1 MKKNISSVIG
11 LFAVSM
17 LALSACGSDSPADGE
32 DDAANGADT
41 ANENDDAD
49 TAEDADDADTAD
61 GDDAEAADDS
71 GELTEITVGVLPIA
85 PSVGIYYGIE
95 NGVFEEHGLD
105 VELSTSNAGAAMLP
119 AVNAQQLEFAI
130 GNPQSVLNAHDRGL
144 DMRIVTGYS
153 NSLAEGDDIA
163 GVVTTADSGIDD
175 WPDLAGHTVSIN
187 ALQTQGDLTIM
198 EAVES
203 AGGDP
208 EAVNFSEMP
217 FPDMEAQL
225 EQGNT
230 DAIWVPE
237 PFLSRALSSDDY
249 ELVGYSFQ
257 DAIPGMPTMVSFSSG
272 EYVDENPEVA
282 QAFSDAM
289 NEALQMAEDDPDG
302 TRALLPE
309 FIDLPEEA
317 AENLRMEE
325 LDGELRTDQLEDS
338 GELMVKFGFINDEPD
353 FSTIYFDSE

>member
-1 MKKNISSVIG
+1 MKKNIASITG
-11 LFAVSM
+11 LAAVSI
-17 LALSACGSDSPADGE
+17 LALGACGSGSPARDEEDG
-32 DDAANGADT
+32 NGADT
-41 ANENDDAD
+41 ASEN
-49 TAEDADDADTAD
+49 
-61 GDDAEAADDS
+61 

-95 NGVFEEHGLD
+95 NGIFEEHGLD

-119 AVNAQQLEFAI
+119 AVNTQQLEFGI
-130 GNPQSVLNAHDRGL
+130 GNPNSVLNANDRGL

-163 GVVTTADSGIDD
+163 GVVSTVESGIDD
-175 WPDLAGHTVSIN
+175 WTGLEGNTVSVN

-198 EAVES
+198 EAVEQ

-208 EAVNFSEMP
+208 EAVEFSEMP
-217 FPDMEAQL
+217 FPDMQAQL

-237 PFLSRALSSDDY
+237 PFLSNALAD
-249 ELVGYSFQ
+249 EANQLVGYSFQ
-257 DAIPGMPTMVSFSSG
+257 DAIAGMPTMVSFSSG

-289 NEALQMAEDDPDG
+289 NESLQAAEEDEEG
-302 TRALLPE
+302 VRALLPE

-325 LDGELRTDQLEDS
+325 LDGEIRTEQIEEA
-338 GELMVKFGFINDEPD
+338 GALMVKFDFISDEPD
-353 FSTIYFDSE
+353 TSTLYFEGE

>member
-1 MKKNISSVIG
+1 MKKIITSVTGIA
-11 LFAVSM
+11 AVSM
-17 LALSACGSDSPADGE
+17 FALSACGSGSPAGGDEE
-32 DDAANGADT
+32 DNGTDT
-41 ANENDDAD
+41 SN
-49 TAEDADDADTAD
+49 
-61 GDDAEAADDS
+61 DS
-71 GELTEITVGVLPIA
+71 GEMTEITVGVLPIA

-105 VELSTSNAGAAMLP
+105 VELSTSSAGAAMLP
-119 AVNAQQLEFAI
+119 AVNTQQLEFAI
-130 GNPQSVLNAHDRGL
+130 GNPNSVLNANDRGL

-153 NSLAEGDDIA
+153 NSLPEGDDIA
-163 GVVTTADSGIDD
+163 GVVTTADSGIEE
-175 WPDLAGHTVSIN
+175 WSDLAGHTVSIN

-198 EAVES
+198 ESVEQ

-208 EAVNFSEMP
+208 DAIEFSEMP

-237 PFLSRALSSDDY
+237 PFLSGALANEDNQ
-249 ELVGYSFQ
+249 LVGYSFQ
-257 DAIPGMPTMVSFSSG
+257 DAIPGMPTMVSFSSA
-272 EYVDENPEVA
+272 EYVEENPEVA

-289 NEALQMAEDDPDG
+289 VEALQMAEDDPDG

-325 LDGELRTDQLEDS
+325 LNGEIRTEELEET
-338 GELMVKFGFINDEPD
+338 GELMVQFGFISDEPD
-353 FSTIYFDSE
+353 ASTLYFEGE

>member
-1 MKKNISSVIG
+1 M
-11 LFAVSM
+11 
-17 LALSACGSDSPADGE
+17 
-32 DDAANGADT
+32 
-41 ANENDDAD
+41 
-49 TAEDADDADTAD
+49 
-61 GDDAEAADDS
+61 
-71 GELTEITVGVLPIA
+71 GVLPIA

-95 NGVFEEHGLD
+95 NGIFEEHGLD

-119 AVNAQQLEFAI
+119 AVNAQQLQFGI
-130 GNPQSVLNAHDRGL
+130 GNPNSVLNANDRGL

-153 NSLAEGDDIA
+153 NSLPEGDDIA
-163 GVVTTADSGIDD
+163 GVVSTVESGIED
-175 WPDLAGHTVSIN
+175 WEDLEGNTVSVN
-187 ALQTQGDLTIM
+187 ALKTQGDLTIM
-198 EAVES
+198 ESVEQ

-208 EAVNFSEMP
+208 SAVEFSEMP
-217 FPDMEAQL
+217 FPDMPAQL

-237 PFLSRALSSDDY
+237 PFLSSALADDANQ
-249 ELVGYSFQ
+249 LVGYSFQ

-272 EYVDENPEVA
+272 EYVEENPEVA

-289 NEALQMAEDDPDG
+289 TESLQMAEEDEEG

-325 LDGELRTDQLEDS
+325 LNAEIPTDEIEQA
-338 GELMVKFGFINDEPD
+338 GALMVKFDFIEAEPD
-353 FSTIYFDSE
+353 TSTLYFEGE

>member
-1 MKKNISSVIG
+1 MKKNVASITGIAAISI
-11 LFAVSM
+11 
-17 LALSACGSDSPADGE
+17 LALSACGSGSASG
-32 DDAANGADT
+32 
-41 ANENDDAD
+41 
-49 TAEDADDADTAD
+49 
-61 GDDAEAADDS
+61 GDDAEAEGETS
-71 GELTEITVGVLPIA
+71 SEGGELTPITVGVLPIA

-95 NGVFEEHGLD
+95 NGIFEEHGLD

-119 AVNAQQLEFAI
+119 AVNAQQLQFGI
-130 GNPQSVLNAHDRGL
+130 GNPNSVLNANDRGL

-153 NSLAEGDDIA
+153 NSLPEGDDIA
-163 GVVTTADSGIDD
+163 GVVSTVESGIED
-175 WPDLAGHTVSIN
+175 WEDLEGNTVSVN
-187 ALQTQGDLTIM
+187 ALKTQGDLTIM
-198 EAVES
+198 ESVEQ

-208 EAVNFSEMP
+208 SAVEFSEMP
-217 FPDMEAQL
+217 FPDMPAQL

-237 PFLSRALSSDDY
+237 PFLSSALADDANQ
-249 ELVGYSFQ
+249 LVGYSFQ

-272 EYVDENPEVA
+272 EYVEENPEVA

-289 NEALQMAEDDPDG
+289 TESLQMAEEDEEG

-325 LDGELRTDQLEDS
+325 LNAEIPTDEIEQA
-338 GELMVKFGFINDEPD
+338 GALMVKFDFIEAEPD
-353 FSTIYFDSE
+353 TSTLYFEGE

>member
-1 MKKNISSVIG
+1 MKKNITSVAGIA
-11 LFAVSM
+11 AVSM
-17 LALSACGSDSPADGE
+17 LALSACGSGSPAGDDEE
-32 DDAANGADT
+32 DNGADT
-41 ANENDDAD
+41 AND
-49 TAEDADDADTAD
+49 T
-61 GDDAEAADDS
+61 
-71 GELTEITVGVLPIA
+71 GEMTEITVGVLPIA

-130 GNPQSVLNAHDRGL
+130 GNPNSVLNANDRGL
-144 DMRIVTGYS
+144 DMRIVSGYS
-153 NSLAEGDDIA
+153 NSLPEGDDIA
-163 GVVTTADSGIDD
+163 GVITTADSGIEE
-175 WPDLAGHTVSIN
+175 WSDLAGHTVSVN

-198 EAVES
+198 ESVEQ

-208 EAVNFSEMP
+208 DAIEFSEMP

-237 PFLSRALSSDDY
+237 PFLSGALANEDNQ
-249 ELVGYSFQ
+249 LVGYSFQ
-257 DAIPGMPTMVSFSSG
+257 DAIPGMPTMVSFSSA
-272 EYVDENPEVA
+272 EYIEENPEVA

-289 NEALQMAEDDPDG
+289 VESLQMAEDDPDG
-302 TRALLPE
+302 MRALLPE

-325 LDGELRTDQLEDS
+325 LNGEIRTEQLEET
-338 GELMVKFGFINDEPD
+338 GELMVQFGFISDEPD
-353 FSTIYFDSE
+353 TSTLYFEGE

>member
-1 MKKNISSVIG
+1 MKKNIASITG
-11 LFAVSM
+11 LAAVSI
-17 LALSACGSDSPADGE
+17 LALGACGSGSPAGDEEDG
-32 DDAANGADT
+32 NGADT
-41 ANENDDAD
+41 ASEN
-49 TAEDADDADTAD
+49 
-61 GDDAEAADDS
+61 

-95 NGVFEEHGLD
+95 NGIFEEHGLD

-119 AVNAQQLEFAI
+119 AVNTQQLEFGI
-130 GNPQSVLNAHDRGL
+130 GNPNSVLNANDRGL

-163 GVVTTADSGIDD
+163 GVVSTVESGIDD
-175 WPDLAGHTVSIN
+175 WTGLEGNTVSVN

-198 EAVES
+198 EAVEQ

-208 EAVNFSEMP
+208 EAVEFSEMP
-217 FPDMEAQL
+217 FPDMQAQL

-237 PFLSRALSSDDY
+237 PFLSNALAD
-249 ELVGYSFQ
+249 EANQLVGYSFQ
-257 DAIPGMPTMVSFSSG
+257 DAIAGMPTMVSFSSG

-289 NEALQMAEDDPDG
+289 NESLQAAEEDEEG
-302 TRALLPE
+302 VRALLPE

-325 LDGELRTDQLEDS
+325 LDGEIRTEQIEEA
-338 GELMVKFGFINDEPD
+338 GALMVKFDFISDEPD
-353 FSTIYFDSE
+353 TSTLYFEGE

>member
-1 MKKNISSVIG
+1 MKKNIASITG
-11 LFAVSM
+11 LAAVSI
-17 LALSACGSDSPADGE
+17 LALSACGSGSPAGDEEDG
-32 DDAANGADT
+32 NGADT
-41 ANENDDAD
+41 ASEN
-49 TAEDADDADTAD
+49 
-61 GDDAEAADDS
+61 

-95 NGVFEEHGLD
+95 NGIFEEHGLD

-119 AVNAQQLEFAI
+119 AVNTQQLEFGI
-130 GNPQSVLNAHDRGL
+130 GNPNSVLNANDRGL

-163 GVVTTADSGIDD
+163 GVVSTVESGIDD
-175 WPDLAGHTVSIN
+175 WTGLEGNTVSVN

-198 EAVES
+198 EAVEQ

-208 EAVNFSEMP
+208 EAVEFSEMP
-217 FPDMEAQL
+217 FPDMQAQL

-237 PFLSRALSSDDY
+237 PFLSNALAD
-249 ELVGYSFQ
+249 EANQLVGYSFQ
-257 DAIPGMPTMVSFSSG
+257 DAIAGMPTMVSFSSG

-289 NEALQMAEDDPDG
+289 NESLQAAEEDEEG
-302 TRALLPE
+302 VRALLPE

-325 LDGELRTDQLEDS
+325 LDGEIRTEQIEEA
-338 GELMVKFGFINDEPD
+338 GALMVKFDFISDEPD
-353 FSTIYFDSE
+353 TSTLYFEGE

>member
-1 MKKNISSVIG
+1 MKKNIASITG
-11 LFAVSM
+11 LAAVSI
-17 LALSACGSDSPADGE
+17 LALSACGSGSPAGDEEDG
-32 DDAANGADT
+32 NGADT
-41 ANENDDAD
+41 ASEN
-49 TAEDADDADTAD
+49 
-61 GDDAEAADDS
+61 

-95 NGVFEEHGLD
+95 NGIFEEHGLD

-119 AVNAQQLEFAI
+119 AVNTQQLEFGI
-130 GNPQSVLNAHDRGL
+130 GNPNSVLNANDRGL

-163 GVVTTADSGIDD
+163 GVVSTVESGIDD
-175 WPDLAGHTVSIN
+175 WAGLEGNTVSVN

-198 EAVES
+198 EAVEQ

-208 EAVNFSEMP
+208 EAVEFSEMP
-217 FPDMEAQL
+217 FPDMQAQL

-237 PFLSRALSSDDY
+237 PFLSNALAD
-249 ELVGYSFQ
+249 EANQLVGYSFQ
-257 DAIPGMPTMVSFSSG
+257 DAIAGMPTMVSFSSG

-289 NEALQMAEDDPDG
+289 NESLQAAEEDEEG
-302 TRALLPE
+302 VRALLPE

-325 LDGELRTDQLEDS
+325 LDGEIRTEQIEEA
-338 GELMVKFGFINDEPD
+338 GALMVKFDFISDEPD
-353 FSTIYFDSE
+353 TSTLYFEGE

>member
-1 MKKNISSVIG
+1 MKKNFASITGIA
-11 LFAVSM
+11 AVSI
-17 LALSACGSDSPADGE
+17 LALSACGSGSASG
-32 DDAANGADT
+32 G
-41 ANENDDAD
+41 DDAD
-49 TAEDADDADTAD
+49 AEGDT
-61 GDDAEAADDS
+61 GSEN
-71 GELTEITVGVLPIA
+71 GELTSITVGVLPIA

-95 NGVFEEHGLD
+95 NGIFEEHGLD
-105 VELSTSNAGAAMLP
+105 VELSDSNAGAAMLP
-119 AVNAQQLEFAI
+119 AVSNQQLQFGI
-130 GNPQSVLNAHDRGL
+130 GNPNSVLNANDRGL

-163 GVVTTADSGIDD
+163 GVVSTVESGIDD
-175 WPDLAGHTVSIN
+175 WTGLEGNTVSVN

-198 EAVES
+198 EAVEQ

-208 EAVNFSEMP
+208 EAVEFSEMP
-217 FPDMEAQL
+217 FPDMQAQL

-237 PFLSRALSSDDY
+237 PFLSNALAD
-249 ELVGYSFQ
+249 EANQLVGYSFQ
-257 DAIPGMPTMVSFSSG
+257 DAIAGMPTMVSFSSG

-289 NEALQMAEDDPDG
+289 TESLEAAEADEEG
-302 TRALLPE
+302 VRALLPE

-325 LDGELRTDQLEDS
+325 LDGEIRRDQIEEA
-338 GELMVKFGFINDEPD
+338 GALMVKFDFISNEPD
-353 FSTIYFDSE
+353 TSTLYFEGE

>member
-1 MKKNISSVIG
+1 MKKNFASITGIA
-11 LFAVSM
+11 AVSI
-17 LALSACGSDSPADGE
+17 LALSACGSGSASG
-32 DDAANGADT
+32 G
-41 ANENDDAD
+41 DDAD
-49 TAEDADDADTAD
+49 AEGDT
-61 GDDAEAADDS
+61 GSEN
-71 GELTEITVGVLPIA
+71 GELTSITVGVLPIA

-95 NGVFEEHGLD
+95 NGIFEEHGLD
-105 VELSTSNAGAAMLP
+105 VELSDSNAGAAMLP
-119 AVNAQQLEFAI
+119 AVSNQQLQFGI
-130 GNPQSVLNAHDRGL
+130 GNPNSVLNANDRGL

-163 GVVTTADSGIDD
+163 GVVSTVESGIDD
-175 WPDLAGHTVSIN
+175 WTGLEGNTVSVN

-198 EAVES
+198 EAVEQ

-208 EAVNFSEMP
+208 EAVEFSEMP
-217 FPDMEAQL
+217 FPDMQAQL

-237 PFLSRALSSDDY
+237 PFLSNALAD
-249 ELVGYSFQ
+249 EANQLVGYSFQ
-257 DAIPGMPTMVSFSSG
+257 DAIAGMPTMVSFSSG

-289 NEALQMAEDDPDG
+289 TESLQAAEEDEEG
-302 TRALLPE
+302 VRALLPE

-325 LDGELRTDQLEDS
+325 LDGEIRRDQIEEA
-338 GELMVKFGFINDEPD
+338 GELMVKFDFISESPD
-353 FSTIYFDSE
+353 TSTLYFEGE

>member
-1 MKKNISSVIG
+1 MKKNIASVTGI
-11 LFAVSM
+11 AAISI
-17 LALSACGSDSPADGE
+17 LALSACGSGSASGD
-32 DDAANGADT
+32 
-41 ANENDDAD
+41 
-49 TAEDADDADTAD
+49 EDAESEGETSSE
-61 GDDAEAADDS
+61 G

-95 NGVFEEHGLD
+95 NGIFEEHGLD

-119 AVNAQQLEFAI
+119 AVNTQQLQFGI
-130 GNPQSVLNAHDRGL
+130 GNPNSVLNANDRGL

-163 GVVTTADSGIDD
+163 GVVSTVESGIDD
-175 WPDLAGHTVSIN
+175 WQGLEGNTVSVN

-198 EAVES
+198 ESVEQ

-208 EAVNFSEMP
+208 AAVEFSEMP
-217 FPDMEAQL
+217 FPDMQAQL

-237 PFLSRALSSDDY
+237 PFLSNALAD
-249 ELVGYSFQ
+249 ENNQLVGYSFQ

-272 EYVDENPEVA
+272 EYVEENPEIA

-289 NEALQMAEDDPDG
+289 TESLQMSTEDEEG

-309 FIDLPEEA
+309 FVDLPEEA

-325 LDGELRTDQLEDS
+325 LDAELPRDEIQQAGD
-338 GELMVKFGFINDEPD
+338 LMVKFEFIDAEPD
-353 FSTIYFDSE
+353 TSTLYFEGE

>member
-1 MKKNISSVIG
+1 MKKNITSLVGLAAASV
-11 LFAVSM
+11 
-17 LALSACGSDSPADGE
+17 LALSACGDGSPAE
-32 DDAANGADT
+32 DEDTDNDAGA
-41 ANENDDAD
+41 AS
-49 TAEDADDADTAD
+49 ED
-61 GDDAEAADDS
+61 

-95 NGVFEEHGLD
+95 NGVFEDHGLD

-119 AVNAQQLEFAI
+119 AVNTQQLEFAI
-130 GNPQSVLNAHDRGL
+130 GNPNSVLNANDRGL
-144 DMRIVTGYS
+144 DMRIITGYS

-163 GVVTTADSGIDD
+163 GVVTTADSGIED
-175 WPDLAGHTVSIN
+175 WPDLEGHTVSVN

-198 EAVES
+198 ESVDQ

-208 EAVNFSEMP
+208 DAVEFSEMP

-237 PFLSRALSSDDY
+237 PFLSRALDNEDHQ
-249 ELVGYSFQ
+249 LVGYSFQ

-272 EYVDENPEVA
+272 EYVEENPEVA

-289 NEALQMAEDDPDG
+289 SESLQMAEDDPDG
-302 TRALLPE
+302 VRALLPE

-325 LDGELRTDQLEDS
+325 LDAEIRTEQLEEA
-338 GELMVKFGFINDEPD
+338 GELMVKFDFISDEPD
-353 FSTIYFDSE
+353 TSTLYFEGE